1 MNSITY
7 KIGNYSKNKLKP
19 HHPLYNLTE
28 EGSSEYQ
35 QAVIRV
41 VILSAI
47 FIYFVSID
55 YLSGIHPITSQPMV
69 ILVGTFFAGSL
80 LNILSFRFIP
90 GKCITRRVITLLVD
104 LSVLSFGLH
113 IGGSAATVCFS
124 VYLWLLVGYGL
135 RYGQSYLFAGT
146 VIGSIEFT
154 AVLLYTDYWIE
165 QQIAGLGLLIGLIA
179 LPIFFSSL
187 LRKLTKAI
195 AIAEEANKSKSQFLA
210 NMSHEIRTPLN
221 GVIGMSDLLNITSLT
236 SEQKELTRTIQS
248 SAHTLLSLIED
259 VLDIS
264 KIEAGKF
271 TIEETDFDLHSL
283 INNTLRMMHIQAE
296 SKGLNLVSRIS
307 PTTPF
312 NIIGDP
318 HHLRQVL
325 INLIGNAIK
334 FTEKGSIELRVNTA
348 SENKTNTSIRFEV
361 TDTGIGI
368 PLERQQ
374 SIFDSFTQADSSTTR
389 KYGGTGLGTT
399 ISKQIVAQMGGNIGV
414 HSVVD
419 EGSTFW
425 FQIDFK
431 KQVNT
436 IDLDNKFAFGELRAL
451 VITTD
456 ECRDITD
463 ALTSWGV
470 RFDQTADYQSVLQH
484 LNKNSSTDK
493 YTTVIADAQCIHNY
507 TQSLP
512 DILRSDSKT
521 RHISSILISCNQDAN
536 HDEDTRGYISTLSR
550 PIIRSALYNALHAA
564 SIDSIDDTKSANELS
579 SINSEGETNRPLNI
593 LVAED
598 NPTNQLVISKIL
610 QHAGHECTLVY
621 NGKQALDILEN
632 NVYDLII
639 MDMQMPEMG
648 GIEAAKIYNFSTEGS
663 KKSPIIIL
671 TANATIEAKRE
682 CEEAKIDAY
691 LTKPIVARVLLAS
704 INSLCKD
711 VSTNPAFM
719 TAPVNN
725 AIPIEPLETTAILD
739 VEVIQSIKDLST
751 DNNFIRDVI
760 KIFIN
765 DAANLLS
772 EMESAIAS
780 RNFTVYL
787 EHMHALKGSAGS
799 VGAMKLFEQCRFTLQ
814 QPNSD
819 INYIQNLR
827 KTSQLFDV
835 TKNELDSFL
844 SIQPLAFQKV
854 KGR

>member
-80 LNILSFRFIP
+80 LNILTFRFIP

-725 AIPIEPLETTAILD
+725 AIPIETLETTAILD

-760 KIFIN
+760 KIFIS

-799 VGAMKLFEQCRFTLQ
+799 VGAKKLFEQCRFTLQ

-827 KTSQLFDV
+827 KTNQLFDV